1 MRALLFVAIA
11 LVGSALGDEV
21 PTEENVL
28 VLSKSNFD
36 GVVSS
41 NNFILVEFYA
51 PWCGHCKSLAPEYA
65 KAATKL
71 SEEGSPIKLAKVD
84 ATQEQEL
91 AENYGVRGYPTLKF
105 FKNGNPID
113 YTGGRQ
119 ADDIVAWLKKKTG
132 PPAVEVSSL
141 EQAKELTAANN
152 VIVFGF
158 FPDQETDNAK
168 TFLNVA
174 GLTDDTI
181 FAIVA
186 DEKLAKD
193 LESEANTIVLFKNFE
208 EPKVVYDG
216 EVTEDAIKKWVFVNS
231 MPYIVEFSH
240 ETASKI
246 FGGQIKYHLLLF
258 LSKKNGDFEKYI
270 DVLKPVAK
278 NYQDKIMTV
287 AIDTDEDDHQRI
299 LEFFGMKKEEVPS
312 ARLIALEQDM
322 AKYKPPTNELS
333 ANAIEEFVQSFFDG
347 KLKQHLL
354 SEELPAD
361 WAAKPVKV
369 LVATNFDD
377 VVFDTTKR
385 VLVEFYA
392 PCCHWAAKPVKVL
405 VATNFDDVVFDTTKR
420 VLVEFYAPW
429 CGHCKQLAPIYD
441 KLGEHFEKDEDTII
455 AKMDATVNELE
466 HTKITS
472 FPTIKLY
479 TKDNQVI
486 DNVTLTISKMDA
498 TVNELEH
505 TKITSFPTIK
515 LYTKDNQVID
525 NVTLTI
531 SKMDA
536 TVNEL
541 EHTKITSFPTI
552 KLYTKDNQVKDYN
565 GERTLA
571 GLTKF
576 VEMDGETGEPTPSPE
591 FEDDQEDEQP
601 ARDEL

>member
-1 MRALLFVAIA
+1 MRVLLLTVAIA
-11 LVGSALGDEV
+11 LLGSALGDEV
-21 PTEENVL
+21 PTEDDVL

-36 GVVSS
+36 SVISTTS
-41 NNFILVEFYA
+41 YILVEFYA

-65 KAATKL
+65 KAASKL
-71 SEEGSPIKLAKVD
+71 LEEGSAIKLAKVD

-105 FKNGNPID
+105 FKNGNPVD

-132 PPAVEVSSL
+132 PPAIVVAST
-141 EQAKELTAANN
+141 EQAKELISANN
-152 VIVFGF
+152 VVVFGF
-158 FPDQETDNAK
+158 FPDQTTDKAK
-168 TFLNVA
+168 SFLNVA
-174 GLTDDTI
+174 EQVDDQV
-181 FAIVA
+181 FAIVSSEEVIKELEVQA
-186 DEKLAKD
+186 ND
-193 LESEANTIVLFKNFE
+193 LVLFKNFE
-208 EPKVVYDG
+208 DPLVKYEAKEID
-216 EVTEDAIKKWVFVNS
+216 EDSIKKWVFVNS

-258 LSKKNGDFEKYI
+258 LSKKNGDFEKYLEP
-270 DVLKPVAK
+270 LKPVAK
-278 NYQDKIMTV
+278 NYRAKIMTV

-299 LEFFGMKKEEVPS
+299 LEFFGMKKSEVPS

-333 ANAIEEFVQSFFDG
+333 ANAVEEFVQSFFDG

-354 SEELPAD
+354 SEELPKD

-369 LVATNFDD
+369 LVATNFD
-377 VVFDTTKR
+377 
-385 VLVEFYA
+385 E
-392 PCCHWAAKPVKVL
+392 
-405 VATNFDDVVFDTTKR
+405 VVFDTTKR

-429 CGHCKQLAPIYD
+429 CGHCKQLEPIYE
-441 KLGEHFEKDEDTII
+441 KLAEHFEKDDDIII
-455 AKMDATVNELE
+455 AKMDATANELE

-479 TKDNQVI
+479 SKDNQVR
-486 DNVTLTISKMDA
+486 D
-498 TVNELEH
+498 
-505 TKITSFPTIK
+505 F
-515 LYTKDNQVID
+515 
-525 NVTLTI
+525 
-531 SKMDA
+531 
-536 TVNEL
+536 
-541 EHTKITSFPTI
+541 
-552 KLYTKDNQVKDYN
+552 N

-576 VEMDGETGEPTPSPE
+576 IETDGAEAEPTPTVSE
-591 FEDDQEDEQP
+591 YDEEEEQP